1 MTMIAVAASG
11 YFIVGV
17 LFTLLAVL
25 LVTSWRGH
33 RPGVYLIAASLLNA
47 IWGFILAWNT
57 GRSPVAP
64 SVIFVLEVARMTS
77 WVVFLAYLAGQIGVS
92 RNLRLASVALCI
104 LVMLGGVGIWVDE
117 IWFGGSGD
125 FGRLLFPGGLAIAL
139 IGLLLTEQLYRNSAP
154 EVKWGLKALVLGLGG
169 IFAYDLFL
177 YSQAVLFNALDTSTW
192 SARGLVNLFFVPAIA
207 IAARRNPDWELRIFV
222 SRQIVFYTTT
232 LIAVGIYLLL
242 MSLGGYLLLRFGGS
256 WGALAR
262 IVFFAGAVL
271 VLFILLFS
279 STLRSRL
286 RVFLSKHFFHNRY
299 DYREEWMRLIGTLAE
314 FEQSSTR
321 EVVVKAVAQIVGSP
335 TGLLWVYKQSE
346 GIFQLDACYE
356 YDGAA
361 PDLETDDALLGFILK
376 DGWIVDLAEFD
387 RDPSVYADLE
397 VPDWVR
403 RLSNPWLFVPLM
415 FGKEL
420 LGLIMLTKTPGPPK
434 LNYEDRDLLKTVG
447 NHVAVHL
454 AQMRSDR
461 LLTEAQQFETYNKLT
476 AFLMH
481 DLNNLIAQ
489 QSLIVTNAE
498 KHKRNPEFIDDA
510 ISTIAGS
517 VERMRRVMRQLKHGN
532 ADSKIKLTALKF
544 IASAAVDR
552 CSANKPV
559 PRLAL
564 NGVDANILVDPEE
577 FTMVLAHLVR
587 NAQDASAS
595 DGVVSVSLNQSDG
608 NAIVKIAD
616 NGAGMT
622 AEFIRDRLFRPFDS
636 TKGTQGMG
644 IGAYQARAFVRKL
657 GGELNV
663 ESVPG
668 EGTTISMTLPLS
680 ASGP

>member
-1 MTMIAVAASG
+1 
-11 YFIVGV
+11 
-17 LFTLLAVL
+17 
-25 LVTSWRGH
+25 
-33 RPGVYLIAASLLNA
+33 
-47 IWGFILAWNT
+47 
-57 GRSPVAP
+57 
-64 SVIFVLEVARMTS
+64 
-77 WVVFLAYLAGQIGVS
+77 
-92 RNLRLASVALCI
+92 
-104 LVMLGGVGIWVDE
+104 
-117 IWFGGSGD
+117 
-125 FGRLLFPGGLAIAL
+125 
-139 IGLLLTEQLYRNSAP
+139 
-154 EVKWGLKALVLGLGG
+154 
-169 IFAYDLFL
+169 
-177 YSQAVLFNALDTSTW
+177 
-192 SARGLVNLFFVPAIA
+192 
-207 IAARRNPDWELRIFV
+207 
-222 SRQIVFYTTT
+222 
-232 LIAVGIYLLL
+232 
-242 MSLGGYLLLRFGGS
+242 
-256 WGALAR
+256 
-262 IVFFAGAVL
+262 
-271 VLFILLFS
+271 
-279 STLRSRL
+279 
-286 RVFLSKHFFHNRY
+286 
-299 DYREEWMRLIGTLAE
+299 
-314 FEQSSTR
+314 
-321 EVVVKAVAQIVGSP
+321 
-335 TGLLWVYKQSE
+335 
-346 GIFQLDACYE
+346 
-356 YDGAA
+356 
-361 PDLETDDALLGFILK
+361 
-376 DGWIVDLAEFD
+376 
-387 RDPSVYADLE
+387 
-397 VPDWVR
+397 
-403 RLSNPWLFVPLM
+403 
-415 FGKEL
+415 
-420 LGLIMLTKTPGPPK
+420 
-434 LNYEDRDLLKTVG
+434 
-447 NHVAVHL
+447 
-454 AQMRSDR
+454 
-461 LLTEAQQFETYNKLT
+461 
-476 AFLMH
+476 MH

>member
-1 MTMIAVAASG
+1 
-11 YFIVGV
+11 
-17 LFTLLAVL
+17 
-25 LVTSWRGH
+25 
-33 RPGVYLIAASLLNA
+33 
-47 IWGFILAWNT
+47 
-57 GRSPVAP
+57 
-64 SVIFVLEVARMTS
+64 
-77 WVVFLAYLAGQIGVS
+77 
-92 RNLRLASVALCI
+92 
-104 LVMLGGVGIWVDE
+104 MLGGVGIGVDD

-125 FGRLLFPGGLAIAL
+125 FGRILFPGGLAIAL
-139 IGLLLTEQLYRNSAP
+139 IGLLFIEQLYRNSAP
-154 EVKWGLKALVLGLGG
+154 EMRWGLKALALGLGG

-177 YSQAVLFNALDTSTW
+177 YSQAVLFDAIDASTW
-192 SARGLVNLFFVPAIA
+192 SARGLVNVFFVPALA

-222 SRQIVFYTTT
+222 SRQVVFYTTT
-232 LIAVGIYLLL
+232 LIAVGVYLLL

-286 RVFLSKHFFHNRY
+286 RVFLSKHFFQNKY

-314 FEQSSTR
+314 FEESSTR

-335 TGLLWVYKQSE
+335 TGLLWVYRQSE
-346 GIFQLDACYE
+346 GMFQLDACYE

-361 PDLETDDALLGFILK
+361 PDLETDDALLGFVLK

-387 RDPSVYADLE
+387 RDPSVYEDLE
-397 VPDWVR
+397 IPDWVR
-403 RLSNPWLFVPLM
+403 RLSSPWLFVPLM

-420 LGLIMLTKTPGPPK
+420 LGLIMLTKAPGPPK